1 MCASSWRPVPKPADP
16 AIRWGLPLRLMHWA
30 MAAVLLGLV
39 ALGWG
44 MTHVRT
50 DLGTTFQLYQW
61 HKSWGLLVLVLLAL
75 RLAARATS
83 PRPPPPD
90 RLARLAAA
98 THGLLYGLML
108 ALPVCGWLM
117 AASSPLALPTR
128 PFNLFTLPAP
138 VTPDPVLF
146 ERLRLAHEVL
156 AYGLLALV
164 ALHAAAAL
172 KHHIIDRDGILR
184 RMGF

>member
-1 MCASSWRPVPKPADP
+1 MCASSWRPVPKRTEA
-16 AIRWGLPLRLMHWA
+16 ARRWGLPLRLIHWA
-30 MAAVLLGLV
+30 MAALLLGLV
-39 ALGWG
+39 VLGWG
-44 MTHVRT
+44 MTHIRT

-61 HKSWGLLVLVLLAL
+61 HKSWGLVVLLLLAL
-75 RLAARATS
+75 RLAARALS

-98 THGLLYGLML
+98 TQGLLYGLML

-117 AASSPLALPTR
+117 AAASPLALPTR

-138 VTPDPVLF
+138 VGPDMLLF
-146 ERLRLAHEVL
+146 ERLRLAHELL
-156 AYGLLALV
+156 AYGLTALV
-164 ALHAAAAL
+164 ALHVAAAL
-172 KHHIIDRDGILR
+172 KHHLIDRDDILR